1 MDVSKVF
8 FVLHPVYLTRN
19 ITSMLVHIRADVLLP
34 LDIKSQSKNEK
45 LIWISPV
52 VSWRMLLGLYVKKH
66 WERWFI
72 WSLRNWLFNIN
83 LKWKPLARSV
93 AMVWKLKFQQ
103 HNVNFCHE
111 RRFRYLII
119 ILMQSSA
126 HNLRIHKCLQS
137 LICKENSI

>member
-1 MDVSKVF
+1 MGLYSESKFNVRNCPQAWQGTPLGRIVTSKHYHGCLQGF
-8 FVLHPVYLTRN
+8 FRPSSSLSYQEYS
-19 ITSMLVHIRADVLLP
+19 SMLVHIRADVLLP

-93 AMVWKLKFQQ
+93 AMVWKLKFQ
-103 HNVNFCHE
+103 
-111 RRFRYLII
+111 
-119 ILMQSSA
+119 
-126 HNLRIHKCLQS
+126 
-137 LICKENSI
+137 

>member
-1 MDVSKVF
+1 MENEDLLVI
-8 FVLHPVYLTRN
+8 LHKIPHYSPPPQFILPGIL
-19 ITSMLVHIRADVLLP
+19 ITSMLVHIRVDVLLP

-93 AMVWKLKFQQ
+93 AMVWKLKFQ
-103 HNVNFCHE
+103 
-111 RRFRYLII
+111 
-119 ILMQSSA
+119 
-126 HNLRIHKCLQS
+126 
-137 LICKENSI
+137 